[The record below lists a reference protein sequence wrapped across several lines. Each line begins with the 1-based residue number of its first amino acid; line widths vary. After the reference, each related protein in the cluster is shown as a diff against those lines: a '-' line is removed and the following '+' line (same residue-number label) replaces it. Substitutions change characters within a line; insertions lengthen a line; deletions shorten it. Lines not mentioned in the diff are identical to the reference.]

1 MAMTQFSS
9 ELNDDQPV
17 LVAIDFSHDS
27 KAALE
32 WACKYADMSGSKL
45 ILLHIVHDQ
54 ASNPGFYKKGP
65 KNELKPM
72 QAVAETMMADFIE
85 EIKTENPELVAL
97 ESAEL
102 QFIAGLPPTR
112 IVEVSKL
119 LNATLI
125 VMGSRGITGLPHKL
139 LGSVA
144 ERVVELSKIPVVVV
158 KATEIPEPKKKE
170 IKRQLKQKKK
180 DRQWLKDKLGLG
192 KKPKVESDAD
202 G

>member
-1 MAMTQFSS
+1 MTHFTS

-32 WACKYADMSGSKL
+32 WACNYSTMRGKHL
-45 ILLHIVHDQ
+45 VLLHIVHDQ
-54 ASNPGFYKKGP
+54 ASKPGFYNKDSRKG
-65 KNELKPM
+65 LKPM

-85 EIKTENPELVAL
+85 ELRTENPGLHAL
-97 ESAEL
+97 ETAEI
-102 QFIAGLPPTR
+102 QYIAGLPPTR

-119 LNATLI
+119 LGADLI

-144 ERVVELSKIPVVVV
+144 ERVVELSRIPVVVV
-158 KATEIPEPKKKE
+158 KAEEIPQPNKKE
-170 IKRQLKQKKK
+170 IKRQEKQKKK
-180 DRQWLKDKLGLG
+180 DRQWLKEKLGLG
-192 KKPKVESDAD
+192 KKPQAEGDAD